1 MQIIFKDR
9 DFRRLLI
16 YFINQN
22 PVSNRIFL
30 YFRPS
35 HQSLKSRDRGQG
47 APEDLAGRDF
57 RRELEERERKVID
70 ETFCTFSCINP
81 GFGGP
86 WGML

>member
-16 YFINQN
+16 YFINQS

-70 ETFCTFSCINP
+70 EIF
-81 GFGGP
+81 
-86 WGML
+86 LY